1 MLRILCVR
9 VSGDNLRY
17 MPFYSRDRM
26 QCALKRF
33 GPGVANPRSTNTA
46 ASKEMQD
53 KLAKMKAEREKQDT
67 MWDSPK
73 ETQNIQHK

>member
-1 MLRILCVR
+1 
-9 VSGDNLRY
+9 
-17 MPFYSRDRM
+17 M

-33 GPGVANPRSTNTA
+33 GPGVTNPRATNTV

-53 KLAKMKAEREKQDT
+53 KLAKMKAEREKQDM
-67 MWDSPK
+67 MWETPK